1 MASRK
6 KSPSSYARRQ
16 VLAEWRG
23 IAEEPDLTR
32 NEHNFS
38 LVLEKFLREAGFE
51 NRCSEEDLAPV
62 WEAAV
67 GTFAAQ
73 NSKALAYENGIL
85 FVAVLQPSVHFTLQ
99 RELKS
104 RILPKL
110 KSALPGRP
118 IRDVR
123 FRLG

>member
-6 KSPSSYARRQ
+6 NSRSSSARRQ

-23 IAEEPDLTR
+23 IVAEPDLTR
-32 NEHNFS
+32 HEHDFS
-38 LVLEKFLREAGFE
+38 KVLGAFLQRAGFE
-51 NRCSEEDLAPV
+51 NRCSEEDLAPA

-67 GTFAAQ
+67 GPFAARH
-73 NSKALAYENGIL
+73 SKALSYDAGVLY
-85 FVAVLQPSVHFTLQ
+85 VAVLQPAVHFTLQ

-104 RILPKL
+104 RILPL
-110 KSALPGRP
+110 LSSALPGRP
-118 IRDVR
+118 IRNVR